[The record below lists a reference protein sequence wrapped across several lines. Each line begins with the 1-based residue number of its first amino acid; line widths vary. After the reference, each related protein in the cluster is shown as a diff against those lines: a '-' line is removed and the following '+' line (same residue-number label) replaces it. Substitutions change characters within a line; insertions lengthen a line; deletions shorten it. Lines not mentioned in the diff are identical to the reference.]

1 MIAIIEILI
10 TLFIISALI
19 ALTLFFWMWAWDL
32 FKRLTKGKTEID
44 P

>member
-1 MIAIIEILI
+1 MTAIIEILI
-10 TLFIISALI
+10 ALFIISALV

-32 FKRLTKGKTEID
+32 FKRLMKGKTEID